1 MAVPKAVSFHSHPR
15 GTAWTGAAIL
25 VGSVFLAL
33 ALLTTV
39 WPNP

>member
-25 VGSVFLAL
+25 AGSVLLAMV
-33 ALLTTV
+33 LLTTV
-39 WPNP
+39 LPHP